1 MYLMFGDEADK
12 EQTAGKKFF
21 VYGAVFVPTNSM
33 ASLHAEIEKARKE
46 AGLVNT
52 DSLKSSSNSRPE
64 GFPPEKHRVLKN
76 TVMKLARE
84 VGNVKFCAQVTLHE
98 LARNQEQKDLV
109 LFGANTILGKFN
121 TFLSDNRTQG
131 YVLLDRVPVGDPYSY
146 LKEKFQ
152 VGMTFPDGKIVRLE
166 RILGLGHGCDGSSHL
181 CSVADVLLGA
191 FRYCVNDPENEEA
204 AKAMFPT
211 IMSMMW
217 TRTRDGKPSV
227 MEAGLVLRPQVIKEE
242 KHKAEYNALTDRL
255 RGYLA

>member
-84 VGNVKFCAQVTLHE
+84 VGNVKFCAQSRPGRSGAGKKSGASIKIHS
-98 LARNQEQKDLV
+98 
-109 LFGANTILGKFN
+109 LFL
-121 TFLSDNRTQG
+121 Q
-131 YVLLDRVPVGDPYSY
+131 
-146 LKEKFQ
+146 
-152 VGMTFPDGKIVRLE
+152 
-166 RILGLGHGCDGSSHL
+166 
-181 CSVADVLLGA
+181 
-191 FRYCVNDPENEEA
+191 
-204 AKAMFPT
+204 
-211 IMSMMW
+211 
-217 TRTRDGKPSV
+217 
-227 MEAGLVLRPQVIKEE
+227 
-242 KHKAEYNALTDRL
+242 
-255 RGYLA
+255 

>member
-1 MYLMFGDEADK
+1 M
-12 EQTAGKKFF
+12 
-21 VYGAVFVPTNSM
+21 
-33 ASLHAEIEKARKE
+33 
-46 AGLVNT
+46 
-52 DSLKSSSNSRPE
+52 
-64 GFPPEKHRVLKN
+64 
-76 TVMKLARE
+76 
-84 VGNVKFCAQVTLHE
+84 
-98 LARNQEQKDLV
+98 
-109 LFGANTILGKFN
+109 
-121 TFLSDNRTQG
+121 
-131 YVLLDRVPVGDPYSY
+131 PVSIS
-146 LKEKFQ
+146 
-152 VGMTFPDGKIVRLE
+152 TFPDGKIVRLE

>member
-46 AGLVNT
+46 AALANT

-64 GFPPEKHRVLKN
+64 GFPPEKHRDLKN

-109 LFGANTILGKFN
+109 LFGANTILGAA
-121 TFLSDNRTQG
+121 R
-131 YVLLDRVPVGDPYSY
+131 RMAGDGAGPHTT
-146 LKEKFQ
+146 
-152 VGMTFPDGKIVRLE
+152 GAHVR
-166 RILGLGHGCDGSSHL
+166 DVTMAMASL
-181 CSVADVLLGA
+181 C
-191 FRYCVNDPENEEA
+191 R
-204 AKAMFPT
+204 
-211 IMSMMW
+211 MM
-217 TRTRDGKPSV
+217 
-227 MEAGLVLRPQVIKEE
+227 AGLLNWVVAIQP
-242 KHKAEYNALTDRL
+242 ACC
-255 RGYLA
+255 